1 MGTQDSFGGALWT
14 LAFAGSSLRVPRK
27 VHYRSTVLGTDGLG
41 RVLQVVEKL
50 IRGLA
55 MEDSRNM
62 FALFE
67 SNGHVD
73 KAIES
78 RTIVADVLAKFEK

>member
-1 MGTQDSFGGALWT
+1 MTPHDSFRRLLEALRL
-14 LAFAGSSLRVPRK
+14 LAAPSGLRWRHVLEPQLWELKPPRC
-27 VHYRSTVLGTDGLG
+27 
-41 RVLQVVEKL
+41 VLQVVEKL
-50 IRGLA
+50 VRGLA

-67 SNGHVD
+67 SNAHAD

>member
-1 MGTQDSFGGALWT
+1 M
-14 LAFAGSSLRVPRK
+14 
-27 VHYRSTVLGTDGLG
+27 
-41 RVLQVVEKL
+41 VEKL

-67 SNGHVD
+67 YNGTTD

-78 RTIVADVLAKFEK
+78 RTIVADVLAKFEKWVHLSFSPAKSNK

>member
-1 MGTQDSFGGALWT
+1 MDCLLPAALSEFT
-14 LAFAGSSLRVPRK
+14 KLDGCQAHAASETRASSSYVF
-27 VHYRSTVLGTDGLG
+27 
-41 RVLQVVEKL
+41 QVVEKL

-67 SNGHVD
+67 YNGHVD

>member
-1 MGTQDSFGGALWT
+1 MENVTEFSPICLFCLCAT
-14 LAFAGSSLRVPRK
+14 TFPCCGSSC
-27 VHYRSTVLGTDGLG
+27 TVFFF
-41 RVLQVVEKL
+41 VVEKL

-67 SNGHVD
+67 YNGTTD

>member
-1 MGTQDSFGGALWT
+1 MHTASELRTSSFV
-14 LAFAGSSLRVPRK
+14 F
-27 VHYRSTVLGTDGLG
+27 
-41 RVLQVVEKL
+41 QVVEKL

-67 SNGHVD
+67 YNGHVD